1 MEESTLEQKKLRR
14 KGQWSK
20 TRDKAAQRNS
30 YTLAPGAASSVTSLS
45 EMSARCRD
53 RKGSGDW
60 GAGRRG
66 VWSEVEPVSGREK
79 VSSLSVKMFVI
90 FVSQTPNQ

>member
-1 MEESTLEQKKLRR
+1 MKKGT
-14 KGQWSK
+14 KQHKETATHWP
-20 TRDKAAQRNS
+20 QE
-30 YTLAPGAASSVTSLS
+30 PASSVTSLS
-45 EMSARCRD
+45 EMSARCSD

-66 VWSEVEPVSGREK
+66 VWSEVHPVSGREK
-79 VSSLSVKMFVI
+79 VSSLSVKMFLI